1 MNYKKPRKIK
11 ISNEQKVD
19 FLDML
24 DVALSD
30 IARTNYNSPKICD
43 DHPQYENVLDLND
56 IRREIQGVDYLI
68 KLLQK
73 LKVERSKE
81 ADKLLKKLS

>member
-56 IRREIQGVDYLI
+56 IHREIQGVDYLI